1 MSYFDIKRVEVE
13 NRVYFARLRG
23 EEAEF
28 AMCPTCKGEGDEEVP
43 CPRCAGKGEVVGEC
57 EHCGSWTDIECKACE
72 GCGVKL
78 VTCSGCEGDG
88 YVRPDS
94 EPSRRRPST
103 ALPLFRERQMACAD
117 E

>member
-1 MSYFDIKRVEVE
+1 MNYLDCKRVEFE
-13 NRVYFARLRG
+13 NRAYFARLRG

-28 AMCPTCKGEGDEEVP
+28 AMCPSCQGQGNEEVP
-43 CPRCAGKGEVVGEC
+43 CMRCSGTGEVVGEC

-72 GCGVKL
+72 GSGMKL
-78 VTCSGCEGDG
+78 RTCASCKGDG
-88 YVRPDS
+88 YVRTDDETS
-94 EPSRRRPST
+94 QRRPSN